1 MNNEKIKRL
10 HTKYTQRPTQNTPRK
25 KGIFEQIEEAFN
37 EMASEFDEEE
47 QNKTSSPKPSSKK
60 KRFTVIKILKIKT
73 EHPRG
78 ALKRFETKQ
87 SHTEKCL
94 LKIVIQLH
102 ERSQSEKILKTVR
115 RLAIK
120 RII

>member
-1 MNNEKIKRL
+1 MRWHQNLMKKNKI
-10 HTKYTQRPTQNTPRK
+10 
-25 KGIFEQIEEAFN
+25 
-37 EMASEFDEEE
+37 
-47 QNKTSSPKPSSKK
+47 KTSSPKPSSKK
-60 KRFTVIKILKIKT
+60 KRFTVIKILKEVKT

-78 ALKRFETKQ
+78 ELKRFETKQ

-102 ERSQSEKILKTVR
+102 ERDLKVKKILKTVR

>member
-1 MNNEKIKRL
+1 
-10 HTKYTQRPTQNTPRK
+10 
-25 KGIFEQIEEAFN
+25 
-37 EMASEFDEEE
+37 MASEFDEEE
-47 QNKTSSPKPSSKK
+47 QNKNIITKPSSKK
-60 KRFTVIKILKIKT
+60 KRFTVIKILKEVKT

-78 ALKRFETKQ
+78 ELKRFETKQ
-87 SHTEKCL
+87 SHTEKMPS
-94 LKIVIQLH
+94 KDSDSTSR